1 MTKKKEVATGLSYKE
16 SVEEI
21 ERSVAELQREDC
33 DIDTLAERTARAVKL
48 IENCRLRL
56 RRSEEEVEKLLGGE

>member
-21 ERSVAELQREDC
+21 ERIVAELQREDC